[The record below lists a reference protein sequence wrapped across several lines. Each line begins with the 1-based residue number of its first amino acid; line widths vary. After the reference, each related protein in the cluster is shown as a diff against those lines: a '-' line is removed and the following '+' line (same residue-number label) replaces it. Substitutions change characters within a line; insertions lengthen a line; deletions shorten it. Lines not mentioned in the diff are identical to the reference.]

1 MKTKQEPRKE
11 YHPLNLL
18 KTGKCSTID
27 RLHALSIIWKRGRP
41 ASEVSREIGMVTPVA
56 SAFLNQM
63 AKEPDPLIE
72 KTTMPFG
79 NACPYFLTPR
89 GVTVMK
95 GMISFISGLGRDIPD
110 TSGSPEDIP
119 D

>member
-27 RLHALSIIWKRGRP
+27 RLHALSILWKKGRP
-41 ASEVSREIGMVTPVA
+41 AAEVSREIGMVPPVA
-56 SAFLNQM
+56 SHFLRQM
-63 AKEPDPLIE
+63 AEEPNPLVE
-72 KTTMPFG
+72 KTTMPLG
-79 NACPYFLTPR
+79 CACPYFLTPR

>member
-18 KTGKCSTID
+18 KTGKCTTID
-27 RLHALSIIWKRGRP
+27 RLHALTILWKRGRP
-41 ASEVSREIGMVTPVA
+41 AAEVSREIGMVPPVA
-56 SAFLNQM
+56 SSFLKQM
-63 AKEPDPLIE
+63 ADEPDPLVE
-72 KTTMPFG
+72 KTNDPIG
-79 NACPYFLTPR
+79 CAYPYFLTPR

-95 GMISFISGLGRDIPD
+95 GMISFISGLDRDIPF
-110 TSGSPEDIP
+110 TSGTPKDIP